1 LKEKVAALTRPF
13 RILFGPIDEQVDET
27 EIDQTLNSTADN
39 VEVILAE
46 APARFDVT
54 FSGDRLGFDL
64 GESPEVGGLPIVS
77 SVDVVL
83 AARSASSTTD
93 DADAGAADVASC
105 ALQLPEVGDS
115 VLAVNGEAL
124 DYSAHVD
131 LFDAALDLIAAAG
144 RPLLLT
150 FVRGFSTTNEAIS
163 ASAANNVESVGSTK
177 ALPVEAS
184 LDQDKNA
191 ESKSGAVFNPEG
203 GDELRGLQPLVEE
216 DEASTATWMSAGDG
230 SIVASGELMESSQT
244 DLVEISDSR
253 VSYGNAGL
261 DSASFGGSLTVGGSM
276 TLGGA
281 DPSLSVVHAGD
292 EPASICD
299 NFDSDHG
306 NAIGSPVG
314 ENASAL
320 VLPESNEASSG
331 TGSLEKVEGIRNT
344 PSAANS
350 SVELTVTE
358 AAQSLGEPTASEV
371 VSNSVARNT
380 EERADH
386 IFFESVDAGTEEATG
401 EESVNS
407 SDQQQQQRVQPEK
420 DIEQEPKRETLFGG
434 TSEVLRLAKE
444 KAAARLERRGLDL
457 AALDLSTLE
466 AMLDDLK
473 AGWGARFAP
482 AFAAVGLEDVDDLAD
497 MTPDEMVK
505 NSCLT
510 SLSSLLHIESNCV
523 IDRCLKCQRV
533 GFLMSFKLKGRY
545 S

>member
-1 LKEKVAALTRPF
+1 MEQKVAALTRPF
-13 RILFGPIDEQVDET
+13 RILFGPIDGEVDKT
-27 EIDQTLNSTADN
+27 EINRVLDSTAGN
-39 VEVILAE
+39 VDVVGADIST
-46 APARFDVT
+46 RFDVT

-77 SVDVVL
+77 SVDVAL
-83 AARSASSTTD
+83 AARSARSTTD
-93 DADAGAADVASC
+93 AADAAAEIASNT
-105 ALQLPEVGDS
+105 LQLPEVGDS

-124 DYSAHVD
+124 DFSVHGD

-144 RPLLLT
+144 RPLHLT
-150 FVRGFSTTNEAIS
+150 FVRGLTATDVASSTP
-163 ASAANNVESVGSTK
+163 AANIVESEGSTK

-184 LDQDKNA
+184 LAKDNNA

-216 DEASTATWMSAGDG
+216 DEASTATWMSVGDG
-230 SIVASGELMESSQT
+230 SIVATGDLMESSQT

-261 DSASFGGSLTVGGSM
+261 DSASFGGSLTVGGST

-281 DPSLSVVHAGD
+281 DPSLSMVHAGD

-320 VLPESNEASSG
+320 VLSESNETSSG
-331 TGSLEKVEGIRNT
+331 TGSLEKVEAIRNT

-358 AAQSLGEPTASEV
+358 AAQSLGEPTVSEV
-371 VSNSVARNT
+371 VSNSEARNT

-401 EESVNS
+401 EEAVNS
-407 SDQQQQQRVQPEK
+407 SDQQQQRRRVQPEK
-420 DIEQEPKRETLFGG
+420 DIEQGPQREKLFGG
-434 TSEVLRLAKE
+434 TSEVLRVAKE

-497 MTPDEMVK
+497 ITPDEMVK
-505 NSCLT
+505 KSFLT
-510 SLSSLLHIESNCV
+510 SLSLLLSYC
-523 IDRCLKCQRV
+523 
-533 GFLMSFKLKGRY
+533 FKLY
-545 S
+545 YLSLI